1 MQPGTANR
9 VIRLFHSRQ
18 QTTGRGPLV
27 KAVFLCGVMGW
38 LGLPDLAR
46 TIGSATEMTVD
57 DRVRQ
62 WVGELASAKFSIRQ
76 SATEKLIAQGVL
88 VLPALE
94 PGLQSSDREVRLR
107 CQRIDRVIRENDFQ
121 ARLIRFAADTGLQG
135 HGLPQWPAF
144 RNLAGGNAA
153 ARQLFVDM
161 QQEQGSF
168 LEEMERRAK
177 GIAPLVGRGLATLN
191 GHRSGQRRKQPSL
204 ATLATLLLL
213 VLDCQ
218 IDNRDLNDA
227 LTLYL
232 FRLDANLRD
241 SPVREPLITLLRH
254 WLPRQEG
261 PSTYMAMHISLRHGI
276 AEARVLAENAL
287 SAAATAAERQREK
300 KNGRTYWRHL
310 AVVVLARFGDDRH
323 VALLTPLLN
332 DSTPTPYGRRQGAQ
346 RDVTQMRDIAL
357 AALVKLRQRELGD
370 FGFRDVRRHP
380 EQVWDLGTLA
390 FASDQQRSR
399 AIADWQR
406 AEQAVNRSPCTP

>member
-9 VIRLFHSRQ
+9 VIRLFYSREQ
-18 QTTGRGPLV
+18 ATGRGPLV
-27 KAVFLCGVMGW
+27 TAILLWGAMGG
-38 LGLPDLAR
+38 LGLPGLAP
-46 TIGSATEMTVD
+46 TFGFTTEMTVD

-62 WVGELASAKFSIRQ
+62 WIEELASAKFSTRQ
-76 SATEKLIAQGVL
+76 FATQNLIAQGVGA
-88 VLPALE
+88 LPAVE
-94 PGLQSSDREVRLR
+94 AGLKSSDREVRLR
-107 CQRIDRVIRENDFQ
+107 CRRIFRVVRENDFQ
-121 ARLIRFAADTGLQG
+121 DRLVRFAADTGSNA
-135 HGLPQWPAF
+135 HGLPKWQAF
-144 RNLAGGNAA
+144 RNLAGDSASS
-153 ARQLFVDM
+153 RQLFVAM

-168 LEEMERRAK
+168 LEEIQQRSK
-177 GIAPLVGRGLATLN
+177 GIAPLIGRGLTTLN
-191 GHRSGQRRKQPSL
+191 GQRVGQRRKQPSL

-232 FRLDANLRD
+232 FRLDANLRG

-276 AEARVLAENAL
+276 GEARVLAERAL
-287 SAAATAAERQREK
+287 SAEAIATERQREK

-323 VALLTPLLN
+323 VAVLTPLLS

-357 AALVKLRQRELGD
+357 AALVKLRERKLGD
-370 FGFRDVRRHP
+370 FGFQDVRPHP

-390 FASDQQRSR
+390 FANDRERSR
-399 AIADWQR
+399 AIANWHR
-406 AEQAVNRSPCTP
+406 AEQAGNRAPRAP

>member
-135 HGLPQWPAF
+135 HGLPKWPAF
-144 RNLAGGNAA
+144 RNLAGDKHAG
-153 ARQLFVDM
+153 
-161 QQEQGSF
+161 E
-168 LEEMERRAK
+168 
-177 GIAPLVGRGLATLN
+177 
-191 GHRSGQRRKQPSL
+191 
-204 ATLATLLLL
+204 
-213 VLDCQ
+213 
-218 IDNRDLNDA
+218 
-227 LTLYL
+227 
-232 FRLDANLRD
+232 
-241 SPVREPLITLLRH
+241 
-254 WLPRQEG
+254 
-261 PSTYMAMHISLRHGI
+261 
-276 AEARVLAENAL
+276 
-287 SAAATAAERQREK
+287 
-300 KNGRTYWRHL
+300 WR
-310 AVVVLARFGDDRH
+310 
-323 VALLTPLLN
+323 
-332 DSTPTPYGRRQGAQ
+332 
-346 RDVTQMRDIAL
+346 
-357 AALVKLRQRELGD
+357 
-370 FGFRDVRRHP
+370 
-380 EQVWDLGTLA
+380 
-390 FASDQQRSR
+390 
-399 AIADWQR
+399 
-406 AEQAVNRSPCTP
+406 